1 MEGKK
6 SQVRSGIGQEILN
19 LNPFVKSLGENEYSE
34 KGAPNSTE
42 EIAMPSTVGEISE
55 LAMRVPSFIVQRI
68 EILARGWRA
77 RIRR

>member
-19 LNPFVKSLGENEYSE
+19 LNPFVKSLGENGYSE

-42 EIAMPSTVGEISE
+42 
-55 LAMRVPSFIVQRI
+55 
-68 EILARGWRA
+68 
-77 RIRR
+77 